1 MHSTHQSTSAVSRD
15 TETTYLLRQQL
26 ERTDTGQLVVTSL
39 TIAQGTNNQ
48 HASILRI
55 IRNNIEDLEE
65 FGRVGFEIA
74 PFETAGGTQRREIAK
89 LNEPQSSLVLTYLRN
104 NEKVKIFKKAL
115 VKAFYEMAQ
124 RLAEPRPAPA
134 DMSRMEILQL
144 AMAAE
149 QENQALRAQAELD
162 APKVS
167 YMDHFVAD
175 NDYHLL
181 RSVAS
186 DLNVGER
193 DLRNALRFSGWIYV
207 DSSRRRTSK
216 GEIVTEYQWSE
227 YADKK
232 PYFHRVMN
240 HEAPLFKGNVPY
252 TLKVTTM
259 GAAAISRLVARINAK
274 YGSVKV
280 ALPLLEAEHEARRTK
295 NITTPDDGST
305 GLW

>member
-1 MHSTHQSTSAVSRD
+1 MFTTHDATPPAPQD
-15 TETTYLLRQQL
+15 TETAALVKRQL
-26 ERTDTGQLVVTSL
+26 ERTDAGQIVVTSL
-39 TIAQGTNNQ
+39 TIAQGTENQ

-55 IRNNIEDLEE
+55 IRDNIEDFEE

-89 LNEPQSSLVLTYLRN
+89 LNEPQSTLLLTYLRN
-104 NEKVKIFKKAL
+104 NERVKVFKKAL
-115 VKAFYEMAQ
+115 VKAFYELAQ
-124 RLAEPRPAPA
+124 QLAEGRPAPA

-193 DLRNALRFSGWIYV
+193 DLRAALRYSNWIYM
-207 DSSRRRTSK
+207 DSCRRRTSK

-232 PYFHRVMN
+232 QYFHRVMN

-252 TLKVTTM
+252 TLKVTTP

-274 YGSVKV
+274 YGSVKA
-280 ALPLLEAEHEARRTK
+280 ALPLLEDEYQQRKALGSGKR
-295 NITTPDDGST
+295 DDAAS
-305 GLW
+305 LW